1 MNADVL
7 MGVRECLA
15 ESLALQADEIEPGSR
30 LIDDLGADSLDFLD
44 ILFSLEQRFEL
55 KLRSMDLDAL
65 LRVDLSADKLVEKR
79 FIPRAEIDRMAQ
91 WLPALAAAKD
101 RDHVT
106 PRMLYSYLTVESLV
120 ILVERKQGEISGC

>member
-1 MNADVL
+1 MSTEVL
-7 MGVRECLA
+7 SGVRACLA
-15 ESLALQADEIEPGSR
+15 ESLALAPHEIQPGSR

-44 ILFSLEQRFEL
+44 ILFSLEQRFAL

-79 FIPRAEIDRMAQ
+79 FIPRPEIDRMAQ
-91 WLPALAAAKD
+91 WLPALAAAPD
-101 RDHVT
+101 RDRIT

-120 ILVERKQGEISGC
+120 ILVQRKQQEG

>member
-1 MNADVL
+1 MSADVL
-7 MGVRECLA
+7 AGVRECLA
-15 ESLALQADEIEPGSR
+15 ESLALVPDEIQPDSR

-44 ILFSLEQRFEL
+44 ILFSLEQRFAL

-79 FIPRAEIDRMAQ
+79 FIPRQEIDRMAQ
-91 WLPALAAAKD
+91 WLPALAATD
-101 RDHVT
+101 RDRVT

-120 ILVERKQGEISGC
+120 ILVQRKQQEG

>member
-1 MNADVL
+1 MSADVL
-7 MGVRECLA
+7 AGVRECLA
-15 ESLALQADEIEPGSR
+15 ESLALQADEIQPGSR

-79 FIPRAEIDRMAQ
+79 YIAREEIDRMAQ
-91 WLPALAAAKD
+91 WLPALAAAPD
-101 RDHVT
+101 RDRVT

-120 ILVERKQGEISGC
+120 ILVENKMGDK

>member
-1 MNADVL
+1 MSAEVL
-7 MGVRECLA
+7 AGVRECLA
-15 ESLALQADEIEPGSR
+15 ESLALKPDGIQPGSR

-44 ILFSLEQRFEL
+44 ILFSLEQRFAL

-65 LRVDLSADKLVEKR
+65 LRVDLSAEKLVEKR
-79 FIPRAEIDRMAQ
+79 YIPREEIDRMAQ

-120 ILVERKQGEISGC
+120 ILVQRKQHDQQ

>member
-1 MNADVL
+1 MSTDVL
-7 MGVRECLA
+7 AGVRECLA
-15 ESLALQADEIEPGSR
+15 ESLALQPDEIEPGSR

-44 ILFSLEQRFEL
+44 ILFSLEQRFAL

-79 FIPRAEIDRMAQ
+79 FIPRDQVDRMAQ
-91 WLPALAAAKD
+91 WLPALAAASDHD
-101 RDHVT
+101 RVT

-120 ILVERKQGEISGC
+120 ILVERKQQEA